1 MLSAVCGD
9 ARRTSGSFTY
19 ADDILCIF
27 RSSPNGG
34 GGGGGGR
41 LRLLQSVYFGCGMM
55 SCGARVRRGID
66 GSMPWAP
73 MQRAAS
79 SVVYIV
85 DNTDAWE
92 EEDDGI

>member
-1 MLSAVCGD
+1 M
-9 ARRTSGSFTY
+9 
-19 ADDILCIF
+19 
-27 RSSPNGG
+27 
-34 GGGGGGR
+34 
-41 LRLLQSVYFGCGMM
+41 LQSVYFGCGMM